1 MKIAVDAM
9 GGDHAPGAV
18 VRGAVAAAREGWAE
32 VILVGDSR
40 AIEKELEHGPPGGKV
55 EIVHTDQV
63 ITMDEQPA
71 LAVRRKK
78 EASIVLATRLVREGR
93 AQAVVSAGST
103 GAQMAAALLILGRS
117 GNIQRPAIATF
128 LPTLEGPKLL
138 LDAGANVD
146 CRPDHLYEFAQ
157 MGSLYAHKILGVP
170 SPRVGLINVGVEA
183 GKGNEL
189 VLQTYE
195 LLRNSS
201 LNFVGNVESRDLP
214 RGVADVYVCDGFT
227 GNVLLKFGEGLALSI
242 FAKIQ
247 EEVRRNFRARL
258 GAALMLPA
266 LRRLKQEVDYAEYG
280 GAPLLGVQGISIICH
295 GSSDERAI
303 KNAIKVAVR
312 CIQEKLVENLGH
324 LPGLNSRKKVENCQ
338 LKADMP
344 VS

>member
-9 GGDHAPGAV
+9 GGDYAPGAI
-18 VRGAVAAAREGWAE
+18 VRGALTAAQEGIADI
-32 VILVGDSR
+32 ILVGDAL
-40 AIEKELEHGPPGGKV
+40 AIEKELKNWASQVNV
-55 EIVHTDQV
+55 EIIHTDQV
-63 ITMDEQPA
+63 IAMDEQPA
-71 LAVRRKK
+71 LALRRKR
-78 EASIVLATRLVREGR
+78 EASIVLATRLVKEGR

-117 GNIQRPAIATF
+117 GNIQRPAIATL
-128 LPTLEGPKLL
+128 LPTLEGAKLL

-146 CRPDHLYEFAQ
+146 CRPENLYEFAQ
-157 MGSLYAHKILGVP
+157 MGSLYASKILGIP
-170 SPRVGLINVGVEA
+170 NPRVGLINIGTEPN
-183 GKGNEL
+183 KGNEL
-189 VLQTYE
+189 TLNTYD
-195 LLRNSS
+195 LLKSSS

-227 GNVLLKFGEGLALSI
+227 GNILLKFGEGLAQAI

-247 EEVRRNFRARL
+247 GEVKRSFTARL

-312 CIQEKLVENLGH
+312 CVQEKLVENLGY
-324 LPGLNSRKKVENCQ
+324 LPGINERKKVEDCQ
-338 LKADMP
+338 PM
-344 VS
+344 SGR

>member
-9 GGDHAPGAV
+9 GGDNAPRAI
-18 VRGAVAAAREGWAE
+18 VRGALAAAQEGWAE
-32 VILVGDSR
+32 VILVGDAR
-40 AIEKELEHGPPGGKV
+40 AIEKELKDGASGIEP
-55 EIVHTDQV
+55 EIVHTEQV

-71 LAVRRKK
+71 LALRRKK
-78 EASIVLATRLVREGR
+78 EASIVLATRLVKEGR

-146 CRPDHLYEFAQ
+146 CRPEHLYEFAH
-157 MGSLYAHKILGVP
+157 MGSLYAHKILGIP
-170 SPRVGLINVGVEA
+170 SPRVGLVNVGVEA

-189 VLQTYE
+189 VLQTYG
-195 LLRNSS
+195 LLKTSP
-201 LNFVGNVESRDLP
+201 LHFIGNVESRDLP

-227 GNVLLKFGEGLALSI
+227 GNVLLKFGEGLALAI

-247 EEVRRNFRARL
+247 EEVKRNFSARL

-280 GAPLLGVQGISIICH
+280 GAPLLGVQGVSIICH

-303 KNAIKVAVR
+303 KNAVRVAVR
-312 CIQEKLVENLGH
+312 CVQEKLIDNLGH
-324 LPGLNSRKKVENCQ
+324 LPGLDTRKKVENCQ
-338 LKADMP
+338 LKVDRP